1 MQGIVAA
8 CYQVGLYETWP
19 NICDS
24 DRKMAHV
31 SLLGEA
37 LQVVVLETL
46 GGRIGRSSTEPFC
59 SGNRG
64 NAGDAVSCI
73 AFGFI
78 LFLH

>member
-8 CYQVGLYETWP
+8 SYQVGLYETWP

-31 SLLGEA
+31 SLLGKA

-64 NAGDAVSCI
+64 NAGDAVSFI
-73 AFGFI
+73 SLAFI
-78 LFLH
+78 